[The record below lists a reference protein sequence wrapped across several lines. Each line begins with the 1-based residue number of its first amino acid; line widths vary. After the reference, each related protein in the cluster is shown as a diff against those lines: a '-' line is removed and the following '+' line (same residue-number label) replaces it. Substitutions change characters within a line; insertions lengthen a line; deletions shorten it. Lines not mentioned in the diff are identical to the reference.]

1 MSRLNLWKLA
11 TALAVALVLGLVV
24 REILK
29 RLGRR

>member
-1 MSRLNLWKLA
+1 MSRPYLWKLA